1 MIKCPNCGKQNQEH
15 YKFCLGCG
23 SELPR
28 DASRGPAPTAS
39 PTPPSGM
46 PGVGKGA
53 GPAPAPGVPAAQ
65 PPAQPPPV
73 AAPPKE
79 EPPAGEPEAAAPAAA
94 PSKEKNPCPSCGS
107 EIPPDFSFCGKCG
120 YKLGDPL
127 PSKPPAPKAEA
138 EPKAEAKPDPEPEPE
153 PAAAAKPEVS
163 VRGKI
168 VMIQPSGAE
177 GTSIPLTE
185 EGTEIGRSAGD
196 AFKDDYFLSPK
207 HAKFTVEGGTLNVED
222 LGSLNGIFVRLAPE
236 TPYDIQSG
244 DLVRI
249 GQEVMRFEVYD
260 EPEKKDTAVYGSPRK
275 ETWGRISLLL
285 GQDKLGNA
293 FALDGKETLIGRER
307 GNIIFPDDG
316 YVSGLH
322 LKIIKNG
329 DKYSVTDLKSSNG
342 SYLRIRDKKEVKGGD
357 YLLVGQYLYRVDF

>member
-46 PGVGKGA
+46 PSA
-53 GPAPAPGVPAAQ
+53 GQAAAPTPGAPAAP

-79 EPPAGEPEAAAPAAA
+79 EPPAREPEAAAAAA
-94 PSKEKNPCPSCGS
+94 PSKGKNPCPTCGA

-120 YKLGDPL
+120 YKIGDPL
-127 PSKPPAPKAEA
+127 PSKPPAAKAEA
-138 EPKAEAKPDPEPEPE
+138 APAAEPE
-153 PAAAAKPEVS
+153 AAAKPEVA

-207 HAKFTVEGGTLNVED
+207 HAKFTIDGGTLNVED

-244 DLVRI
+244 DLIRI
-249 GQEVMRFEVYD
+249 GQEVMRFKVYD

-275 ETWGRISLLL
+275 DTWGRISLLL
-285 GQDKLGNA
+285 GQNKLGNA
-293 FALDGKETLIGRER
+293 FAMDGKETLIGRER
-307 GNIIFPDDG
+307 GNVIFPDDG

-322 LKIIKNG
+322 LKIAKDGN
-329 DKYSVTDLKSSNG
+329 KYSVTDLKSSNG
-342 SYLRIRDKKEVKGGD
+342 SYLRIRDKREVKGGD
-357 YLLVGQYLYRVDF
+357 YLLIGQYLYRVDF